1 MTKKHPSGT
10 FLFSRWWPH
19 HHPKAQDLLSRS
31 SFCNDSVNRS
41 YTEKMSVSKRRLS
54 SGSGL
59 LSLCAD
65 DDSDDDDLSVTLQEK
80 SIYTFPKKANS
91 RRRSSFGGA
100 NSSKNPINAVEQARI
115 AEMYK
120 TVIQMSSE
128 NVRSFASECCSVH
141 V

>member
-1 MTKKHPSGT
+1 
-10 FLFSRWWPH
+10 
-19 HHPKAQDLLSRS
+19 
-31 SFCNDSVNRS
+31 
-41 YTEKMSVSKRRLS
+41 MSVSKRRLS

-100 NSSKNPINAVEQARI
+100 NSSKSPINAVEQARI

-128 NVRSFASECCSVH
+128 NVKTCFVIKASSPFTFAAYSVFCPETQRKELLELRSY
-141 V
+141 

>member
-1 MTKKHPSGT
+1 
-10 FLFSRWWPH
+10 
-19 HHPKAQDLLSRS
+19 
-31 SFCNDSVNRS
+31 
-41 YTEKMSVSKRRLS
+41 MSVSKRRLS

-100 NSSKNPINAVEQARI
+100 NSSKSPINAVEQARI

-128 NVRSFASECCSVH
+128 NVRTSFVVTTSFTSYARCLLSVFH
-141 V
+141 RNSTKRTRGTTILSIIWAT